1 MHKSNNNPVMI
12 DKPEQTILFTLQ
24 TYKSAIIDLYVQ
36 QKGLHMNRY
45 EHPGQ
50 LPEVKSLM
58 VQYKRGQDR
67 YMAEVMGPYLMG

>member
-36 QKGLHMNRY
+36 
-45 EHPGQ
+45 
-50 LPEVKSLM
+50 
-58 VQYKRGQDR
+58 
-67 YMAEVMGPYLMG
+67 